1 MTNMLYYDENL
12 KSFTQKVDKQ
22 YKQFYKNK
30 YCQLF
35 VNITICQLF
44 VNILFNHHESSN
56 YIHN

>member
-35 VNITICQLF
+35 VNITTC
-44 VNILFNHHESSN
+44 
-56 YIHN
+56 